1 MLHRDV
7 NPSSALMDVQYLA
20 GFNWVFC
27 IRLGYIK
34 MDFKMVSLKM
44 SQAVKDYD
52 AVFSV
57 VILNSILLQFCRFAF
72 PYTWF
77 CADSA
82 LRKGS

>member
-1 MLHRDV
+1 M
-7 NPSSALMDVQYLA
+7 NPSSALLDVQYDA
-20 GFNWVFC
+20 GFDWLLC

-34 MDFKMVSLKM
+34 MDFKMVSL
-44 SQAVKDYD
+44 SQAVKDCN

-57 VILNSILLQFCRFAF
+57 VILNSILLQLCRFAF

-82 LRKGS
+82 LHEGS